1 MVTILRF
8 EDQLEGGTNFNA
20 WKERFTLLLEEHEIW
35 DIVKATITVP
45 TIPTNLVSYNKRNIK
60 SNRILLDAMKLHMI
74 MHVTEKT
81 HAYKMWETLT
91 KIFQSRNDNI
101 NMVLQKKL
109 HSLNMHRV
117 DSITS
122 YLNRVTQVRHELVV
136 VGENIVD
143 VELVQLALKG
153 FPKP

>member
-1 MVTILRF
+1 MVLHVA
-8 EDQLEGGTNFNA
+8 EKMHA
-20 WKERFTLLLEEHEIW
+20 WE
-35 DIVKATITVP
+35 
-45 TIPTNLVSYNKRNIK
+45 
-60 SNRILLDAMKLHMI
+60 
-74 MHVTEKT
+74 
-81 HAYKMWETLT
+81 MWETLT